1 MIYPAVY
8 QQLSIS
14 TILFLRNIR
23 AKELLKLGFLVRA
36 FVRNPNNPKAQ
47 ELKREGAEIFTGD
60 IEDIRDVRNALTDIK
75 RASFV
80 PTYPNVLFQGATFAT
95 AAEEMALE
103 HVVLLTQ
110 WLSSNVH
117 PSIYTKEHWLVD
129 NIFKRSTTVKWT
141 ILNPGLFAVSYFFN
155 IEPTA
160 QFGMMP
166 EFGKNAPPSNEDI
179 GSVAAHILKNPSL
192 HENKTYRITGPE
204 VLSSQ
209 QMGDIIGKI
218 LGRNIKVQNL
228 PEKMMLK
235 VFKAAGNYPV
245 SDVSQLRHYVSEAQ
259 TDTFAL
265 GGPTDV
271 VKEITGKEAEDFETI
286 ARRYLGAIPAAKQS
300 LGNKLRAVKN
310 MLKAL
315 LTKPLDMIEYEKQQG
330 FPIFENMMLSSQS
343 DEWRTAHNV

>member
-1 MIYPAVY
+1 MKEK
-8 QQLSIS
+8 
-14 TILFLRNIR
+14 ILITAANGNTGFNA
-23 AKELLKLGFLVRA
+23 AKELLKLGFSVRA
-36 FVRNPNNPKAQ
+36 VVRNTNNPKAR
-47 ELKREGAEIFTGD
+47 ELKRQGAELFSGD
-60 IEDIRDVRNALTDIK
+60 MEDIRDVRKALVGIK
-75 RASFV
+75 RAYFV

-103 HVVLLTQ
+103 HVVVLSQ

-129 NIFKRSTTVKWT
+129 NIFKQLPTVKST
-141 ILNPGLFAVSYFFN
+141 FLNPGLFAASYFFS

-160 QFGMMP
+160 QLGMMP

-179 GSVAAHILKNPSL
+179 GSVAAHILKDPSN

-209 QMGDIIGKI
+209 QMGDTIGKI
-218 LGRNIKVQNL
+218 LNRKVKVQNL

-245 SDVSQLRHYVSEAQ
+245 SDVSQLRYYVSEAQ
-259 TDTFAL
+259 TNTFAL
-265 GGPTDV
+265 GAPTNV

-286 ARRYLGAIPAAKQS
+286 ARRYLGENPATKQT
-300 LGNKLRAVKN
+300 LGNKIRAIKN
-310 MLKAL
+310 MVKAL
-315 LTKPLDMIEYEKQQG
+315 LTKPWDMVKYEKQQG
-330 FPIFENMMLSSQS
+330 FPKFENMKLSSQS
-343 DEWRTAHNV
+343 DEWRTEHNV